1 MAVDPAGVKKAGSG
15 AAGGGGL
22 HDGAGAAGQGNG
34 MDAAELGGDAPP
46 GGAAAPF
53 ADTHQQEGEPAQQQ
67 HVSADAGLDAV
78 EHGPQLEG
86 GREVPE
92 PAFGFEQVLV
102 AEGPSSAVRS
112 GPLVDSRYL
121 PPRRSSRGCQPGR

>member
-1 MAVDPAGVKKAGSG
+1 
-15 AAGGGGL
+15 
-22 HDGAGAAGQGNG
+22 

-102 AEGPSSAVRS
+102 AEGHVFGGEVGVAGGQQVLAAEAFLGADASPVD
-112 GPLVDSRYL
+112 DSRPVEL
-121 PPRRSSRGCQPGR
+121 WRR